1 MINISGCIEEQIAPD
16 VSLSNVTIKI
26 LEFLSYNTKKLKFFT
41 LRESLQRILVVNVSQ
56 ASDLVNTSVHG
67 MIKIIQLLYVKM

>member
-26 LEFLSYNTKKLKFFT
+26 LEFLSSNNKKLRFFYIT
-41 LRESLQRILVVNVSQ
+41 
-56 ASDLVNTSVHG
+56 
-67 MIKIIQLLYVKM
+67 